1 METNNDNHK
10 GLSPYLIGTI
20 DISAA
25 GHGKGLLGDI
35 DGDGRMELVIIQ
47 ANGDIDDRYV
57 PHQVTCI
64 TAYRMD
70 GTMIWQIGKPVDN
83 PGGFGSD
90 FPAQI
95 YDIDGDGN
103 LEILCVMDK
112 KFHILEGST
121 GQIKESYDL
130 PSDEAHD
137 CIIIAN
143 LSGKDRP
150 EDIILKDR
158 YFNMWAMDRHFNL
171 LWTHKGNLGH
181 YPWACDING
190 DGFDEVMAGY
200 DLLDHKGNIL
210 WSCKNLE
217 EHADCLWIGDVN
229 GDGKLE
235 ITVGG
240 SVTCLYDAMG
250 NELWRYEGSIE
261 AQHIALG
268 KFLKDEPGLQIAGL
282 DRIQR
287 GDGYKGQWD
296 GKDGMFLLDCN
307 GNEIW
312 KEDRQ
317 TKGWLTIVETI
328 SGWNGED
335 QDYILAYRRGGGVNP
350 TLYNGKMEPVVTFG
364 EDGYV
369 LHGDLFGRGIE
380 DVIVYT
386 ADKAF
391 IYSATPYDLT
401 EEPSYKA
408 IPQPKRLY
416 SSTLYPGGE
425 YPL

>member
-1 METNNDNHK
+1 
-10 GLSPYLIGTI
+10 
-20 DISAA
+20 
-25 GHGKGLLGDI
+25 
-35 DGDGRMELVIIQ
+35 
-47 ANGDIDDRYV
+47 
-57 PHQVTCI
+57 
-64 TAYRMD
+64 
-70 GTMIWQIGKPVDN
+70 
-83 PGGFGSD
+83 
-90 FPAQI
+90 
-95 YDIDGDGN
+95 
-103 LEILCVMDK
+103 
-112 KFHILEGST
+112 
-121 GQIKESYDL
+121 
-130 PSDEAHD
+130 
-137 CIIIAN
+137 
-143 LSGKDRP
+143 
-150 EDIILKDR
+150 
-158 YFNMWAMDRHFNL
+158 
-171 LWTHKGNLGH
+171 
-181 YPWACDING
+181 
-190 DGFDEVMAGY
+190 
-200 DLLDHKGNIL
+200 
-210 WSCKNLE
+210 
-217 EHADCLWIGDVN
+217 
-229 GDGKLE
+229 
-235 ITVGG
+235 
-240 SVTCLYDAMG
+240 MG
-250 NELWRYEGSIE
+250 NELWRYEDSIE